1 VKKKSRRKKKTSIN
15 KPPQKEKLPEQN
27 PPKPAALPVRNI
39 LLFAVLV
46 LLGNAPLWISAD
58 IIMVFREFMAWL
70 VGCLINIS
78 GLQVVVEGVYLTF
91 ANERWVMTPEC
102 TALTAM
108 IVFAAFVIVYPAR
121 VKSKGIALAVGIPFI
136 ILSNLVRLLT
146 LAWATKWFPRYAH
159 WIHDYVWQ
167 VAFLMLITVMWLIWI
182 EVVVKCEEK
191 TAVST

>member
-1 VKKKSRRKKKTSIN
+1 MKKKSRRKKKSSIKKLPQKLQIPEQ
-15 KPPQKEKLPEQN
+15 KPPQSV
-27 PPKPAALPVRNI
+27 ALPVRNI

-46 LLGNAPLWISAD
+46 LLGNAPLWVSAD

-70 VGCLINIS
+70 VGYLINMS
-78 GLQVVVEGVYLTF
+78 GLQVVQEGVYLTF

-108 IVFAAFVIVYPAR
+108 IVFSAFVLVYPAR
-121 VKSKGIALAVGIPFI
+121 IASKGIGLGVGIPFLI
-136 ILSNLVRLLT
+136 FSNIVRLLT
-146 LAWATKWFPRYAH
+146 LAWATKLFPRYAH

-182 EVVVKCEEK
+182 EMVVKREK
-191 TAVST
+191 KATVSS